1 LTGKIKSENRRRI
14 LQAATQTIQA
24 AKRLFPDQPLALTV
38 WQDHL
43 VASGLGPGFQFF
55 TYIPCTRIQQEEQAS
70 HGVYPLEQR
79 PKMAWKGDA
88 DASRA
93 PP

>member
-1 LTGKIKSENRRRI
+1 LLGKFKNENRRQI
-14 LQAATQTIQA
+14 LHAAAQTLQA
-24 AKRLFPDQPLALTV
+24 AKRLFPDQTLALAV

-55 TYIPCTRIQQEEQAS
+55 TYIPCARIQQEEQAS
-70 HGVYPLEQR
+70 HGVSPLEQR